1 MSTYTS
7 EGPIELFG
15 NAINQATVKELSCY
29 GQSSNEGITDLATF
43 KDDSINNGTIVVAAG
58 FQDNSENT
66 GTLQT
71 FAYFDGEAINAST
84 TSQPATIF
92 FTGSSVNS
100 GPVDTAVFAEN
111 SENIATATSATFADS
126 SINSGIVTDAVFV
139 SVDATN
145 DGQIT
150 NSVAKPAGLTLTG
163 VDQAATTTTFVQA
176 TGAHSYGYFRY
187 GVNDGSEPAPN
198 EIRGRHPWTGQWA
211 LMAFEALDLPG
222 TWYRYDYPFGKS
234 TAANGFWLIPNG
246 DIQNPTNI
254 YRYFSNGTILDVARV
269 YLFTVD
275 SFYFYKYSLGSNN
288 ADIYTNVNL
297 TSKPEVDNV
306 FGRDQIVTN
315 IDDTDAN
322 FLDCWWS
329 IKNGVF
335 TWTLA
340 SSSVVLGGNKYYFA
354 NGSDWYNGSTTLYTN
369 AAKTTLATAASG
381 AYNSSYGKY
390 GYWTYELTE
399 SLVYEWD
406 ITSSGT
412 ATRTLLSSIQLT
424 NGAIDT
430 EEVAYYHTGVTFET
444 GSRVYDVTGKLVASL
459 QGVASKYNF
468 DTQEWS
474 LTRHSITNGVAIVN
488 PLQPGPENIISGET
502 ENYYHSIGN
511 FATGA
516 TLYNTNGSIAA
527 NKSGTHSGLA
537 WSSNA
542 SGIVTV
548 NS

>member
-1 MSTYTS
+1 MSTYIS

-15 NAINQATVKELSCY
+15 NAVNQATVKELSCY
-29 GQSSNEGITDLATF
+29 DQSSNQGITDLATF
-43 KDDSINNGTIVVAAG
+43 KDASSNDGTIVVAAG

-71 FAYFDGEAINAST
+71 FAYFDGEASN
-84 TSQPATIF
+84 TSITPQPATIF

-111 SENIATATSATFADS
+111 SENQSAASSATFADS
-126 SINSGIVTDAVFV
+126 STNSGVVTDAKFV
-139 SVDATN
+139 SVNATN
-145 DGQIT
+145 TGQIT
-150 NSVAKPAGLTLTG
+150 NSVAKPAGLELTG

-187 GVNDGSEPAPN
+187 GVNGGDEPAPN
-198 EIRGRHPWTGQWA
+198 EIRGRQPLTGYWS

-222 TWYRYDYPFGKS
+222 TWYQYDYPFGKS

-246 DIQNPTNI
+246 DIQNPTDI
-254 YRYFSNGTILDVARV
+254 YRYFSNGIILDVAGV
-269 YLFTVD
+269 YLFTVN

-315 IDDTDAN
+315 IDNTDAN

-354 NGSDWYNGSTTLYTN
+354 NGSDWYDGSTTLYTN
-369 AAKTTLATAASG
+369 AAKTTLATAAMG

-390 GYWTYELTE
+390 GTYSYELTE
-399 SLVYEWD
+399 SLVYEWIID
-406 ITSSGT
+406 SSGT
-412 ATRTLLSSIQLT
+412 ATRTLLSSIELT
-424 NGAIDT
+424 NGDINAGKVT
-430 EEVAYYHTGVTFET
+430 YYHTGVTFET
-444 GSRVYDVTGKLVASL
+444 GSRVYDVTGKPVASL
-459 QGVASKYNF
+459 QGVVDEYNF
-468 DTQEWS
+468 STDEWS
-474 LTRHSITNGVAIVN
+474 LTRHSITNGVATVN
-488 PLQPGPENIISGET
+488 PLNPDSTISGET

-511 FATGA
+511 FATGV

-527 NKSGTHSGLA
+527 NKSGTHNGLT